1 VISEKTYMRKLYLIS
16 LLSSFAFWLVLII
29 ANLFYSDYYNLD
41 FIRDNNWTEVWLIF
55 LAIII
60 LAFLASVFLFRK
72 RMFLKKFLIAFSIV
86 CSIVTIILMINW
98 IHSFYII
105 YESQN
110 QLVNEFRKEAESDIK
125 NDNVKIHT
133 QGLPLPPKNEILQ
146 IQDDSIQKIRKK
158 YGLTRKNIGC
168 IISPEI
174 TVAEEE
180 YFKITELYL
189 EERNGSNWRTKMQ
202 NEIDAIRTPPAG
214 ASILK

>member
-1 VISEKTYMRKLYLIS
+1 MRKLYLIS

-41 FIRDNNWTEVWLIF
+41 FIRDNNWTE
-55 LAIII
+55 
-60 LAFLASVFLFRK
+60 
-72 RMFLKKFLIAFSIV
+72 V

-202 NEIDAIRTPPAG
+202 NEIDAIRNPPAG